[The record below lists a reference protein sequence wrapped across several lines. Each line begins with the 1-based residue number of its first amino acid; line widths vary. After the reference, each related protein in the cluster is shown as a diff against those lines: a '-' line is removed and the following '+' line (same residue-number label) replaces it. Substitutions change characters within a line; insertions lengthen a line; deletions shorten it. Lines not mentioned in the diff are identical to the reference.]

1 MQYVFSNDPNIG
13 AAPGADLRLAMAAP
27 MSRKSAHMGLVAGAV
42 FAAAVFFF
50 GSDLEGYSHRI
61 HPVGLL
67 GAQGMP
73 HALAFNLVGFLIP
86 GLLAVWV
93 CWRLR
98 ERLESGAWA
107 ARIGAW
113 MTLLSCLAFTA
124 QGLCHLDP
132 ERLES
137 TASRLHGVAWMLWW
151 LAFAP
156 GALALAIGLRSRQEW
171 RALAAVSAIA
181 GLAVPVLAMA
191 PTAWMPAAIAHRIA
205 FLLWF
210 AWVAWAG
217 YAQSRDRGFM

>member
-1 MQYVFSNDPNIG
+1 
-13 AAPGADLRLAMAAP
+13 
-27 MSRKSAHMGLVAGAV
+27 MSRFSAYAGLHAGLI
-42 FAAAVFFF
+42 FAASVVFFAF
-50 GSDLEGYSHRI
+50 GLDGYSHRI

-73 HALAFNLVGFLIP
+73 HALAFNLVGFLLP

-98 ERLESGAWA
+98 ERLESGAWT

-113 MTLLSCLAFTA
+113 MALLSSLAFAA
-124 QGLCHLDP
+124 QGLSHLDP
-132 ERLES
+132 EHLES

-156 GALALAIGLRSRQEW
+156 GALLLGFGLRSRPGW
-171 RALAAVSAIA
+171 GVLAVVSALAGVAV
-181 GLAVPVLAMA
+181 LVFAMA
-191 PTAWMPAAIAHRIA
+191 PTAWVPAAIAHRIA

-210 AWVAWAG
+210 AWLAWAG
-217 YAQSRDRGFM
+217 YVSSRKSL